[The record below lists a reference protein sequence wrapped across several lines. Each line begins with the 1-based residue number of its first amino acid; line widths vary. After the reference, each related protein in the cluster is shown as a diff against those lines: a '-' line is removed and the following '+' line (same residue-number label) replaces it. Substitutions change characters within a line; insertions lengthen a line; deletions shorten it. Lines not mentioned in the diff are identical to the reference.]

1 MPSKTKAPS
10 LDAAAIAD
18 LQRNW
23 NERVVTVVAASM
35 AVLIVAIV
43 AVLLGMT

>member
-1 MPSKTKAPS
+1 MPIKRKTPS

-18 LQRNW
+18 LQRDW
-23 NERVVTVVAASM
+23 NERVVMGIAASM